1 MDNLNFIK
9 IYFRI
14 FIYKKIVL
22 KKLELSRKEIKNHI
36 QRMKTRLG
44 ARTGQKSLEEES
56 KMHPNTEERL
66 VSKSPFGTLKGPNWP
81 F

>member
-1 MDNLNFIK
+1 
-9 IYFRI
+9 
-14 FIYKKIVL
+14 
-22 KKLELSRKEIKNHI
+22 
-36 QRMKTRLG
+36 MKTRLG

-66 VSKSPFGTLKGPNWP
+66 VSKSPFGTFRVPNGTLKGPNWP